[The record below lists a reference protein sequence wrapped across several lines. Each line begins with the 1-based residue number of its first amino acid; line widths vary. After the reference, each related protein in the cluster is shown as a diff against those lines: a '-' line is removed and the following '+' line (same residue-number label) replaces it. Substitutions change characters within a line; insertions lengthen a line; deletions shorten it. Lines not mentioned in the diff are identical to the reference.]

1 MKELKQIVIDDILER
16 INSSPFLI
24 VTNYAGMTVP
34 QFEDLRGQLKAS
46 GAKFSVAKNT
56 FVKRAANS
64 AEYPEGIAEFLT
76 GQSAIVTG
84 EVDVCAAAK
93 TLKTFAKTA
102 AGRPGIRGAVLD
114 GALLSEAQVI
124 ALADLPSKEALQAQ
138 FLGLLN
144 TPAQRLV
151 TVLNEPASSLARVLQ
166 AKADQG

>member
-34 QFEDLRGQLKAS
+34 QFENLRDQLKAT
-46 GAKFSVAKNT
+46 GARFSVAKNT
-56 FVKRAANS
+56 FVKRAASS
-64 AEYPEGIAEFLT
+64 AEYPEGVAEFLT
-76 GQSAIVTG
+76 GQSAFVTG
-84 EVDVCAAAK
+84 EEDVCAAAK
-93 TLKTFAKTA
+93 TLKAFAKTT

-114 GALLSEAQVI
+114 GVLLSEAQVI
-124 ALADLPSKEALQAQ
+124 ALADLPSKEVLQSQ

-144 TPAQRLV
+144 TPAQNLV
-151 TVLNEPASSLARVLQ
+151 RILNEPASALARVLQ